1 MAPVA
6 NAGSIPSQH
15 LNRST
20 SSSKQSDK
28 TAHDVVSPPSPPRKA
43 EGKDRVGSTLP
54 TRPGPVQQKRSKTAP
69 DVARYSA
76 AAIETARTSHDVGQ
90 PHLDERDSIFS
101 THYTSGEA
109 PSSSFNAAVKT
120 ERIPEPDLETDQ
132 NFDMEVA
139 SLQPQLMKIDHL
151 HRNDTPLRALAQEYP
166 RMVVKRPTARNGI
179 PLQYQRRSLY
189 DLKDLNTTLARQEQ
203 QDKDNGEASQGES
216 QASSTPE
223 TLRTPRQGLVN
234 DGDVQGSAERE
245 QYRSWRTGQA
255 KLEGLTIAQSQ
266 RQQSRLDAEVERV
279 IDAQL
284 PKPDP
289 LAANVRSRKSSHYL
303 GLFKP
308 EGTSVRRQS
317 DKDSVGR
324 NEDDEKQASTPSGT
338 KHRSGQILET
348 VTEDTATADV
358 DAVDANT
365 AKRATDRLPRELLE
379 DIRNHHHLEPGTAK
393 AIAISNTDHH
403 DTLHARSTTKSI
415 KPGDDD
421 SDEEHISSATYFPH
435 QGVVLGDSPNHELQ
449 MDRNVTVPSKKLD
462 DSSRQSR
469 TDDVQIALRS
479 DDASDCLKG
488 DFALRRRSTGASATD
503 KPDVMHDVLLSGD
516 ESETGHSTAGHESEL
531 SDTEQ
536 TTPTATPT
544 VKSEFAKRR
553 REHKR
558 RSSDTQAPPPLG
570 AVELKPYRH
579 QVGGHTTMYRFS
591 RRAVCKQLNSKENMF
606 YETVE
611 RHHPELLGFMPRY
624 IGVLNVTYRKE
635 KQKRKPSISGGAADG
650 EANPSAEQLGAP
662 EPEQRVVSHSQ
673 KQSNSI
679 PRVIFENNRHLIPA
693 NLFPSIPRSVTP
705 DPAKTPYA
713 SPDEPNGHTAQR
725 NSETGTT
732 RPTLKQTSSW
742 GYTTVNRKLQEQVL
756 RDVFSPPTIHRTSR
770 HDRTSTSRAIRKLPV
785 PGREERKPIAR
796 HGSLNVAAL
805 HDELL
810 NSDDTRRQAMKNIQ
824 RRNRDET
831 DRATTDGL
839 ESLLRHSAAT
849 TSRSVEHSEAD
860 KPAKPTN
867 VPVKHHRRRHS
878 GGGLVRKPTDVD
890 GARGDLEF
898 HDDETYGADG
908 EGDVFTMDDPNPDHP
923 KAYKS
928 DKVDS
933 NAAVSPIRPDG
944 VTATAVSTVDPST
957 PRLGP
962 AIELAGDLEPRNPE
976 ASLVQHDER
985 VEHFLLLEDLTAGM
999 QKPCVLDLK
1008 MGTRQYGVEANEK
1021 KQASQRRKCKTTTS
1035 RELGVR
1041 LCGMQVYNVR
1051 QQNYLFEDKYFGRDL
1066 KAGSEFRGAL
1076 RRFFFDGIGHA
1087 SALKHIPTILDK
1099 IDNLQR
1105 IIRSLPR
1112 YRLYASSLL
1121 MIYDR
1126 GDADENG
1133 KPRPVRI
1140 AQDKPDETTPK
1151 DAPYLDIK
1159 LKIVDFA
1166 NCVTAEDMDS
1176 ILASKPCPPFHAGEV
1191 DRGYLRGLRTLRM
1204 YLKRIWEEL
1213 YSEKHVV
1220 ERGEG
1225 EGMAIEGRGI
1235 TGGMIESGRAWSENV
1250 LEDAGEVSV

>member
-1 MAPVA
+1 MPEQ
-6 NAGSIPSQH
+6 G
-15 LNRST
+15 LER
-20 SSSKQSDK
+20 
-28 TAHDVVSPPSPPRKA
+28 
-43 EGKDRVGSTLP
+43 
-54 TRPGPVQQKRSKTAP
+54 
-69 DVARYSA
+69 
-76 AAIETARTSHDVGQ
+76 GQ
-90 PHLDERDSIFS
+90 D
-101 THYTSGEA
+101 
-109 PSSSFNAAVKT
+109 
-120 ERIPEPDLETDQ
+120 
-132 NFDMEVA
+132 FDMAVS
-139 SLQPQLMKIDHL
+139 SLPPQLIKADHL
-151 HRNDTPLRALAQEYP
+151 LRNDSPLSALAHEYP
-166 RMVVKRPTARNGI
+166 RMVVKRPHARNGI

-189 DLKDLNTTLARQEQ
+189 DLKDLNTTLVKQEQ
-203 QDKDNGEASQGES
+203 QAQGDVEASGNGNSQG
-216 QASSTPE
+216 ASTPE
-223 TLRTPRQGLVN
+223 TLRTTRHELMD

-266 RQQSRLDAEVERV
+266 RPQSRLDADVERV

-317 DKDSVGR
+317 DKDRAKKTGDV
-324 NEDDEKQASTPSGT
+324 EKQDAIPTGT
-338 KHRSGQILET
+338 KVRSGQTLTT
-348 VTEDTATADV
+348 VTEGTVTTGAD
-358 DAVDANT
+358 AAGAST

-393 AIAISNTDHH
+393 AIVISQIDAH
-403 DTLHARSTTKSI
+403 DTLHARSTTRSTTKST
-415 KPGDDD
+415 KSGDDD

-449 MDRNVTVPSKKLD
+449 MDRNVPVISKKLD
-462 DSSRQSR
+462 DSSRQPR
-469 TDDVQIALRS
+469 ADDVQIALRS

-488 DFALRRRSTGASATD
+488 DFTLHRRSAGASTTD
-503 KPDVMHDVLLSGD
+503 MVDVAHDVLLSGE
-516 ESETGHSTAGHESEL
+516 ESETGYSTAGHESEL

-536 TTPTATPT
+536 TTPTATPIA
-544 VKSEFAKRR
+544 KSGFAMRR
-553 REHKR
+553 REHIR
-558 RSSDTQAPPPLG
+558 RPSESQAPPPLG

-635 KQKRKPSISGGAADG
+635 KQKRKPSLSGGTADS
-650 EANPSAEQLGAP
+650 EKPTAEQLGAL

-713 SPDEPNGHTAQR
+713 ALDDSNGHAAQR
-725 NSETGTT
+725 DSESGTM
-732 RPTLKQTSSW
+732 RPSLKQTSSW

-785 PGREERKPIAR
+785 PGREERKPMAR

-810 NSDDTRRQAMKNIQ
+810 NSEDTRRQAMKNIQ
-824 RRNRDET
+824 RRNRDES
-831 DRATTDGL
+831 DQAITDGL
-839 ESLLRHSAAT
+839 KHLLRQSAST
-849 TSRSVEHSEAD
+849 MSRSVEHSDAD
-860 KPAKPTN
+860 KPIKPAN
-867 VPVKHHRRRHS
+867 VPIKQHRRRHS

-898 HDDETYGADG
+898 HDDDTYTADG
-908 EGDVFTMDDPNPDHP
+908 EGDVFAMDDPNTDQPSP
-923 KAYKS
+923 YKAEKVESKS
-928 DKVDS
+928 LVSQNGTDETS
-933 NAAVSPIRPDG
+933 ITAA
-944 VTATAVSTVDPST
+944 STGDAPV

-1021 KQASQRRKCKTTTS
+1021 KQSSQRRKCKTTTS

-1087 SALKHIPTILDK
+1087 SALNHIPTILEK
-1099 IDNLQR
+1099 IDHLQR
-1105 IIRSLPR
+1105 IIRNLPR

-1133 KPRPVRI
+1133 KPRPSSN
-1140 AQDKPDETTPK
+1140 AQDKPDDTTQK

-1176 ILASKPCPPFHAGEV
+1176 ILASKPCPPFHAEDV

-1235 TGGMIESGRAWSENV
+1235 TGGMVETGRAWSESV

>member
-20 SSSKQSDK
+20 SSSKESEQ
-28 TAHDVVSPPSPPRKA
+28 AVHDAVSPPSPPRKA
-43 EGKDRVGSTLP
+43 EDLNGVGVTLQS
-54 TRPGPVQQKRSKTAP
+54 RPGPVQQKRSKTAP
-69 DVARYSA
+69 DVARYSSA
-76 AAIETARTSHDVGQ
+76 STGTGRTSHDVGQ

-101 THYTSGEA
+101 THYTGGEA
-109 PSSSFNAAVKT
+109 PSDSFNTAVKT
-120 ERIPEPDLETDQ
+120 ARTPEGGPETGQDY
-132 NFDMEVA
+132 DMKVL
-139 SLQPQLMKIDHL
+139 SLQPQLIKTDNFL
-151 HRNDTPLRALAQEYP
+151 RNDSPLPALAHEYP
-166 RMVVKRPTARNGI
+166 RMVTKRPHARHGI

-189 DLKDLNTTLARQEQ
+189 DLKNLNTTLARQEQ
-203 QDKDNGEASQGES
+203 QEQGDVEDSSNADSQG
-216 QASSTPE
+216 ASTPE
-223 TLRTPRQGLVN
+223 TLRTPRQGLVG
-234 DGDVQGSAERE
+234 DGDVKGSAERE

-303 GLFKP
+303 GLFKR
-308 EGTSVRRQS
+308 EGSSVRRQS
-317 DKDSVGR
+317 DKDRVGR
-324 NEDDEKQASTPSGT
+324 VQDDEKQAATPTGT
-338 KHRSGQILET
+338 KHRSGQTLTT
-348 VTEDTATADV
+348 VTEDNATADA
-358 DAVDANT
+358 DAVDAST

-393 AIAISNTDHH
+393 AIAISNADHH
-403 DTLHARSTTKSI
+403 DTLRARSTTHTT

-449 MDRNVTVPSKKLD
+449 MDRNVPIPSNKLD
-462 DSSRQSR
+462 DSSRQSQA
-469 TDDVQIALRS
+469 DDVQIALRS

-503 KPDVMHDVLLSGD
+503 DADLAHDVLLSGD
-516 ESETGHSTAGHESEL
+516 ESETGYSTAGHESEL

-544 VKSEFAKRR
+544 AKSEFAKRR

-558 RSSDTQAPPPLG
+558 RPSETQAPPPLG

-635 KQKRKPSISGGAADG
+635 KQKRKPSVSGGAVDSDVK
-650 EANPSAEQLGAP
+650 PSTEQLDAP

-713 SPDEPNGHTAQR
+713 SRDEPNEYAANRDSG
-725 NSETGTT
+725 NGTS

-785 PGREERKPIAR
+785 PGRGERKPMAR
-796 HGSLNVAAL
+796 HGSLNVATL

-839 ESLLRHSAAT
+839 EHLLRQSAAT
-849 TSRSVEHSEAD
+849 MSRSVEHSEAD

-908 EGDVFTMDDPNPDHP
+908 EGDVFTMDDP
-923 KAYKS
+923 KADQPNAYNVEKVESKS
-928 DKVDS
+928 LVSQVRTNEVAD
-933 NAAVSPIRPDG
+933 AVASDDG
-944 VTATAVSTVDPST
+944 TAV

-962 AIELAGDLEPRNPE
+962 AIELTGDLEPRNPE

-1076 RRFFFDGIGHA
+1076 
-1087 SALKHIPTILDK
+1087 
-1099 IDNLQR
+1099 
-1105 IIRSLPR
+1105 
-1112 YRLYASSLL
+1112 
-1121 MIYDR
+1121 
-1126 GDADENG
+1126 
-1133 KPRPVRI
+1133 
-1140 AQDKPDETTPK
+1140 
-1151 DAPYLDIK
+1151 
-1159 LKIVDFA
+1159 
-1166 NCVTAEDMDS
+1166 
-1176 ILASKPCPPFHAGEV
+1176 
-1191 DRGYLRGLRTLRM
+1191 
-1204 YLKRIWEEL
+1204 
-1213 YSEKHVV
+1213 
-1220 ERGEG
+1220 
-1225 EGMAIEGRGI
+1225 
-1235 TGGMIESGRAWSENV
+1235 
-1250 LEDAGEVSV
+1250 